1 MLDPITLK
9 TDKIDYRGSPELV
22 QQLLDYCQLKEREIT
37 RRTALTE
44 RYQLITLVTMF
55 SLFFIFLTTTIV
67 VTPRIITAIGA
78 KTSVR

>member
-1 MLDPITLK
+1 MLDQVTLK

-44 RYQLITLVTMF
+44 RYQLMTLVTMF

-78 KTSVR
+78 KTNVR

>member
-44 RYQLITLVTMF
+44 RYQLMTLVTMF

-67 VTPRIITAIGA
+67 VTPRIITSIGE
-78 KTSVR
+78 KTNVR